1 LHPAL
6 KTPGCFQLSSGTHSL
21 SLTRC
26 TCSDYSFALSIY
38 FRIVKKTWCTLLAL
52 LLVTTLAPA
61 EETSFKRVKVPDLK
75 GHQAKAVLTFSDDDR
90 AVEVR
95 PVKGDVVN
103 IPYARIDR
111 FSYEFTKKHRIK
123 QGAIVML
130 ASIPGG
136 AIVMMTK
143 SRSHWLEIDYR
154 DQDMPQAYVVRMD
167 KRDYLHILDAVKT
180 HTGKEAEI
188 LGNADKRKK

>member
-1 LHPAL
+1 M
-6 KTPGCFQLSSGTHSL
+6 
-21 SLTRC
+21 
-26 TCSDYSFALSIY
+26 
-38 FRIVKKTWCTLLAL
+38 KKTWCTLLAL